1 MAVMKSKSL
10 FQETITTL
18 ILCGLVLFAIGL
30 FISEQFADEQVVQM
44 VLAGSTVIGGI
55 LLALSLR
62 RIRNRMVVAD
72 LLDRQL
78 TAAGTKADQI
88 AGGGLLSP
96 IMTKTLS
103 GTGWNA
109 LVKVVEDKTA
119 DQAIERRLQ
128 TSGGTRKTEKFARA
142 IRSLAEGVAITDA
155 KGSIQYINPAW
166 ASMLGQEAEQ
176 EEQIIG
182 RQVIDCLALIGDTT
196 EAIAALQGTRPINLS
211 LQRGAETE
219 DGVVQVG
226 RLPLSGRAGESEGFV
241 WTLKDVTQHV
251 LTQEAHEQFLSS
263 ATHELRTPLTNIKAY
278 TESLMEI
285 DGISPEQQKEFFNVI
300 YSEAGRLGRLL
311 NQLLDI
317 QQLEAG
323 SMTIQVAAFDVLR
336 MVKEVQDHIAPL
348 LSGKDLKLTC
358 KIAPNLK
365 TISADKEKLT
375 SCLVNL
381 LGNAIKYTPA
391 GGEVKLVAEQ
401 LESAVQL
408 IVEDTGIGIAEEEL
422 PKVFERFYRCSDER
436 VNELE
441 GNGLGLAFCM
451 EVAKLHG
458 GDILV
463 ESKLNE
469 GSRFTLRLPIASQ
482 SNSDS

>member
-1 MAVMKSKSL
+1 MAGTKSKSL
-10 FQETITTL
+10 FQETITLL
-18 ILCGLVLFAIGL
+18 ILCGMVLFANGL
-30 FISEQFADEQVVQM
+30 LISGPFADEQTVQM
-44 VLAGSTVIGGI
+44 ILAGSTVIGGV

-78 TAAGTKADQI
+78 TAAGTKTDRLAE
-88 AGGGLLSP
+88 GGLLSP
-96 IMTKTLS
+96 IMTRTLS

-128 TSGGTRKTEKFARA
+128 NSGGTRKTEKFARA
-142 IRSLAEGVAITDA
+142 IRSLAEGVAITDSQ
-155 KGSIQYINPAW
+155 GSIQYVNPAW
-166 ASMLGQEAEQ
+166 LSMLGQESEQ
-176 EEQIIG
+176 EEQIVG
-182 RQVIDCLALIGDTT
+182 RQVIDCLAMIGDTT
-196 EAIAALQGTRPINLS
+196 DAISALQGTRPINLS
-211 LQRGAETE
+211 LKRGLDLE

-241 WTLKDVTQHV
+241 WTLKDTTQHA
-251 LTQEAHEQFLSS
+251 LSQEAHEQFLAS

-285 DGISPEQQKEFFNVI
+285 DDISRDQQKEFFNII

-323 SMTIQVAAFDVLR
+323 SMTIHVSAFDVMR

-348 LSGKDLKLTC
+348 LSGKELKLTC

-365 TISADKEKLT
+365 TISADKEKVT

-381 LGNAIKYTPA
+381 LGNAIKYTPS
-391 GGEVKLVAEQ
+391 GGEVRLIAEQ
-401 LESAVQL
+401 LESSVQL
-408 IVEDTGIGIAEEEL
+408 IVEDTGIGISEEEL
-422 PKVFERFYRCSDER
+422 PKVFERFYRCQDDR

-451 EVAKLHG
+451 EVAKLHS
-458 GDILV
+458 GDIVV

-469 GSRFTLRLPIASQ
+469 GSRFTLRLPIPSQ
-482 SNSDS
+482 SNSEI

>member
-1 MAVMKSKSL
+1 MVASRSKSL
-10 FQETITTL
+10 FQETVTTL

-30 FISEQFADEQVVQM
+30 FISEQFADEQLIQM
-44 VLAGSTVIGGI
+44 VLAGSTVVGGI
-55 LLALSLR
+55 LLALSLG

-78 TAAGTKADQI
+78 TVAGKKADRI
-88 AGGGLLSP
+88 VDGGMLSP

-103 GTGWNA
+103 GAGWNA
-109 LVKVVEDKTA
+109 LVKIVEDKTA

-128 TSGGTRKTEKFARA
+128 SGGSTRKTEKFARA

-155 KGSIQYINPAW
+155 NGMIQYMNPAW
-166 ASMLGQEAEQ
+166 GSMLGVEPEK
-176 EEQIIG
+176 EEQLVG
-182 RQVIDCLALIGDTT
+182 RQVTECLSLIGDTS
-196 EAIAALQGTRPINLS
+196 EAAPLLQGTRPINLS
-211 LQRGAETE
+211 LSRGLDIQ
-219 DGVVQVG
+219 DGVVQVS
-226 RLPLSGRAGESEGFV
+226 RLPLSGRSGEAEGFV
-241 WTLKDVTQHV
+241 WTLKDVTQNA
-251 LTQEAHEQFLSS
+251 LSQEAHEKFLAS

-285 DGISPEQQKEFFNVI
+285 DDISPDQQKEFFNI
-300 YSEAGRLGRLL
+300 IHSEAGRLGRLL

-348 LSGKDLKLTC
+348 LSGKELKLTC

-365 TISADKEKLT
+365 TISADKEKVT

-381 LGNAIKYTPA
+381 LGNAIKYTPS
-391 GGEVKLVAEQ
+391 GGEVRLIAEQ
-401 LESAVQL
+401 LESSVQL
-408 IVEDTGIGIAEEEL
+408 IVEDTGIGISEEEI
-422 PKVFERFYRCSDER
+422 PKVFERFYRCQDER

-463 ESKLNE
+463 ESKINE
-469 GSRFTLRLPIASQ
+469 GSRFTLRVPLPSQ
-482 SNSDS
+482 NSAN